1 MTEKKSIR
9 SRVQKFG
16 SNLSSM
22 IMPNIGAFIAWGLIT
37 AIAVPTEWEF
47 LNNFVGPMVTYLL
60 PLLIA
65 FAGGRLI
72 HDFRGGVV
80 GATAAMGVIV
90 AADDPM
96 FIGAMI
102 MGPLGG
108 YVIKK
113 FDQFMEDRIPNGFEM
128 LINNFSAGI
137 LGAVVAVFGSF
148 AVGPIVSGLTTALGT
163 GVNAMIQWG
172 LLPLVSLFIE
182 PAKILFLNNAINH
195 GIIGPIAI
203 NQANELGK
211 SMLFLL
217 EANPGPGLG
226 ILIAFMVFG
235 KGAARASSYGAGL
248 IHFVGGIHEIYFPYV
263 LMKPLLILS
272 AIGGGMSGI
281 FVLTLFEA
289 GLQSIPSPGSIIS
302 ILLLTYPSA
311 TDYLGVILSVI
322 TATVVS
328 FLISMIIFRFDKKG
342 EDDNIEDA
350 QAKMQGMKGKKSSV
364 IADAG
369 ESQATGYANVSS
381 IIFACDAGMGS
392 SAMGASIMKDRVKKA
407 GIDGVSVANTSISN
421 IPDSADLVIT
431 HKDLTERA
439 KQKNPSAIHVSVDN
453 FMNSPRYNEIIEDL
467 KGGTSADETVKAEAV
482 QADVDKIIFACDA
495 GMGSSAMGASLLKNK
510 FKKANIEGIH
520 VSNTAIN
527 SIPSDADIV
536 ITHRDLTE
544 RAKQKLPDAE
554 HISVENFMNSPKYDE
569 LIERLK

>member
-9 SRVQKFG
+9 SRVQRFG

-22 IMPNIGAFIAWGLIT
+22 IMPNIGAFIAFGTIT
-37 AIAVPTEWEF
+37 AINAFFFIQILDNMVVP
-47 LNNFVGPMVTYLL
+47 MIYYLL

-65 FAGGRLI
+65 YTGGKLV
-72 HDFRGGVV
+72 HDMRGGVV
-80 GATAAMGVIV
+80 GATAVMGVI
-90 AADDPM
+90 AAVPDAPM

-108 YVIKK
+108 YAIKK
-113 FDQFMEDRIPNGFEM
+113 FDQLVDGKIRQGFEM
-128 LINNFSAGI
+128 LVNNFSAGLI
-137 LGAVVAVFGSF
+137 GAALAVIGSLLVAPIVKGLTSALGAGADFLIS
-148 AVGPIVSGLTTALGT
+148 T
-163 GVNAMIQWG
+163 G
-172 LLPLVSLFIE
+172 LLPLVSIIIE

-195 GIIGPIAI
+195 GVLVPLAAT
-203 NQANELGK
+203 QFDTLGK
-211 SMLFLL
+211 SIFYLL

-226 ILIAFMVFG
+226 ILLAFMIFG
-235 KGAARASSYGAGL
+235 KGVARGSAYGAGI
-248 IHFVGGIHEIYFPYV
+248 IHFIGGIHEIYFPYV
-263 LMKPLLILS
+263 LMKPLMFLAVIF
-272 AIGGGMSGI
+272 GGASGV
-281 FVLTLFEA
+281 FVFNLFQV
-289 GLQSIPSPGSIIS
+289 GLVAPASPGSIIP
-302 ILLLTYPSA
+302 IMALTA
-311 TDYLGVILSVI
+311 QGDYLGVILGVLV
-322 TATVVS
+322 ATVVS
-328 FLISMIIFRFDKKG
+328 FVIASLILRFDKKG
-342 EDDNIEDA
+342 EEDNIEEA
-350 QAKMQGMKGKKSSV
+350 QAKMQDMKGKKSSV
-364 IADAG
+364 VSTSG
-369 ESQATGYANVSS
+369 SKTGNGYENVSS

-407 GIDGVSVANTSISN
+407 GIEGVSVSNTSISN

-467 KGGTSADETVKAEAV
+467 KGGQSIEEPVSSEATKEE
-482 QADVDKIIFACDA
+482 VDKIIFACDA

-520 VSNTAIN
+520 ISNTAIN

-536 ITHRDLTE
+536 ITHKDLTE
-544 RAKQKLPDAE
+544 RAKQKQPNAE